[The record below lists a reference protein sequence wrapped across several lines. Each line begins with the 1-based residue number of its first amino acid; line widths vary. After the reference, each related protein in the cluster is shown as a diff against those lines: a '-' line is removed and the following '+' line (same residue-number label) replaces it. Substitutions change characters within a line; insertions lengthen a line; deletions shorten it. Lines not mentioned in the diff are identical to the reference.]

1 MPDSTSTSR
10 VRLYSYPQSMLIPAI
25 VAIILVSVPCRLS
38 AQCSLVITDPPA
50 VCGPVTVDLTSP
62 AVTHGSTAG
71 MTLTYWKDAAATLTL
86 SNPAAV
92 GTGGTYYIKGVAAGD
107 CSVIKP
113 VTVIIQDFPS
123 ASFHYPDSPVCEMAP
138 PAYVTLVGSPG
149 GTFSSAPA
157 GLSIDPV
164 SGTITPS
171 ASQPGAYTVSYMI
184 DAAGGCPAMV
194 ASTVFTLTG
203 ILLPTFGPIGPLC
216 LGSLAPGLPSITSE
230 GVTGTWNPAT
240 ISTAVAGVYT
250 YTFTP
255 DAGQCAYSMAMDIIV
270 TATDVIAPVLIA
282 PGSITI
288 DCGDNSSPEATGSAT
303 ATDNADPA
311 VAVTYTDQIRSGSCA
326 NDYTITRTW
335 RAVDACGNFST
346 ALQVIT
352 VQDTRVP
359 VLTGIPPDMTVDCN
373 AVPEPAVVTAIDNC
387 SGTTEI
393 SFNELI
399 NSISECERTIYRT
412 WTAVDAC
419 GNAMTAAQVITVIPA
434 TGTGEISASDHFE
447 VYPNPSD
454 GVFQIMMAAAGS
466 GTIRLQMI
474 DMTGKTVLEAEWPA
488 GSDTSREIRMPEGS
502 KGMYI
507 LRLVTEGRV
516 LRRKIVVD

>member
-1 MPDSTSTSR
+1 MSASTTIR
-10 VRLYSYPQSMLIPAI
+10 FNRGYRLPGIFYTPATIVLLIC
-25 VAIILVSVPCRLS
+25 ILPGRAT
-38 AQCSLVITDPPA
+38 AQCNLVITDPPA
-50 VCGPVTVDLTSP
+50 ACGPVTVDLTAP

-71 MTLTYWKDAAATLTL
+71 MTFTYWKDAAATLTL

-107 CSVIKP
+107 CSEIKP
-113 VTVIIQDFPS
+113 VTVTISDFRS
-123 ASFHYPDSPVCEMAP
+123 ASMYYPGSPFCEMAP
-138 PAYVTLVGSPG
+138 PAYPIIAGSAD
-149 GTFSSAPA
+149 GTFSASPA
-157 GLSIDPV
+157 GLTIDPV
-164 SGTITPS
+164 TGKVTPS
-171 ASQPGAYTVSYMI
+171 TSKPGVYTVSYMV

-194 ASTVFTLTG
+194 ASTVFTVTG
-203 ILLPTFGPIGPLC
+203 IILPTFGPIGPLC

-255 DAGQCAYSMAMDIIV
+255 DAGQCAYSMALDIIV
-270 TATDVIAPVLIA
+270 TATDVIAPVIIA
-282 PGSITI
+282 PGGITV
-288 DCGDNSSPEATGSAT
+288 DCGDDSSPASAGSAT

-352 VQDTRVP
+352 VQDIRVP

-373 AVPEPAVVTAIDNC
+373 AVPEPAVVTATDNC

-419 GNAMTAAQVITVIPA
+419 GNAMTAVQVITVIPA
-434 TGTGEISASDHFE
+434 TGTGEITLPDLLE

-454 GVFQIMMAAAGS
+454 GHFRIELAPVSS
-466 GTIRLQMI
+466 GAHTLMVL
-474 DMTGKTVLEAEWPA
+474 DMTGKSVLETVWPA
-488 GSDTSREIRMPEGS
+488 GTATSHEIRMPEGS
-502 KGMYI
+502 RGIYI
-507 LRLVTEGRV
+507 LRIVSEAGV
-516 LRRKIVVD
+516 LRKKIVVD